1 MKLPNFST
9 INVIVI
15 GDAMLDQ
22 YWEREVKRVSP
33 EAPVPIFSI
42 NK

>member
-9 INVIVI
+9 INAIVI
-15 GDAMLDQ
+15 GNAMLDQ
-22 YWEREVKRVSP
+22 YWEGEVKRVSP

>member
-1 MKLPNFST
+1 MKLPNFFT
-9 INVIVI
+9 INAIVI
-15 GDAMLDQ
+15 DDAMLDQ
-22 YWEREVKRVSP
+22 YWEEEVKRVSL